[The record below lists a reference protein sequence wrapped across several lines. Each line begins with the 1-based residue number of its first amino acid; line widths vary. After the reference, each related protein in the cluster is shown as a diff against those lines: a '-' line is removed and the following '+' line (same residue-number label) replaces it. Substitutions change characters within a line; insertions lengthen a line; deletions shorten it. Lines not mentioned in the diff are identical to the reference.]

1 MTNKSVDKASTY
13 FKPLACISLACVM
26 SAFANISVADS
37 NRAIQLKDVQGKVM
51 VNTGSGYTAGN
62 NGMVLKPGYKV
73 MVANNAQA
81 KILYADNC
89 SQTLKSNTL
98 IKVPSANECK
108 SNMFDEK
115 SFTKT
120 AALGDVP
127 VVQTTA
133 FNNAILLWGAA
144 LGVTVGTSNTS
155 NSSSNQSPNASAL

>member
-1 MTNKSVDKASTY
+1 MTNKSVLKSGTY
-13 FKPLACISLACVM
+13 FKPLACISLAFVM
-26 SAFANISVADS
+26 SAFANISAADS

-51 VNTGSGYTAGN
+51 VNTGSGYMAGN

-73 MVANNAQA
+73 MLADKAQA

-98 IKVPSANECK
+98 IKVPSANECN

-127 VVQTTA
+127 VVQTPA
-133 FNNAILLWGAA
+133 INSAILVWSAA
-144 LGVTVGTSNTS
+144 LGVTVGTSNSS
-155 NSSSNQSPNASAL
+155 NSNSNQSPDASAR